1 MENKKIEIAN
11 GYVILKPAIDR
22 KTMREYRAVNSVNA
36 KTVPV
41 MDADTGKQKV
51 DPKTGQL
58 VEKAILDPI
67 QLDLSFDIMVRGVV
81 QSANVD
87 GKEIE
92 LNADFFDNLSSEDF
106 DLILEAAIEMQ
117 KKKEVEKKS

>member
-36 KTVPV
+36 TTKPV
-41 MDADTGKQKV
+41 IDPETGKQKV
-51 DPKTGQL
+51 DEKTGQL
-58 VEKAILDPI
+58 VEKAILDPV
-67 QLDLSFDIMVRGVV
+67 QLDLSFDVLVRGVV

-87 GKEIE
+87 GKDVE
-92 LNADFFDNLSSEDF
+92 LNDAFFDDLGTNDF
-106 DLILEAAIEMQ
+106 DAILDVAVDLMKA
-117 KKKEVEKKS
+117 KEKEKKS